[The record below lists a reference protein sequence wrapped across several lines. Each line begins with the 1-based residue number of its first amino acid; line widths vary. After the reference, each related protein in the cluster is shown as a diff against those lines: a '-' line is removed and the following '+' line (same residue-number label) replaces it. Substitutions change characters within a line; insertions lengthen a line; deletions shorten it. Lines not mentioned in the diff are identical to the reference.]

1 MRGIRIDPV
10 RAQCLLRIDWIAL
23 TCSMRGE
30 AEPRR
35 HRVRQ
40 PRGAPRFSMRELDAQ
55 GAKFYMAS
63 GEDPQMELD
72 LRAELGGASAY
83 EVLVEVAYAV
93 LLVDPRGEDAAQARE
108 LQRRAEQRSRAT
120 KRFVRQLENRTGV
133 PLGQPLRK
141 AYRRNSRRASAAEW
155 SRSSS
160 RPGTGATTSTSCC
173 PRCARRARRD
183 RVVVVDNGSDDGTAE
198 HLRERYPE
206 VQLVELGAN
215 MGFAAAVNRG
225 IEAGD
230 GEFVAVVNNDLELVP
245 GWLEEMVAAL
255 REHPGAGSAT
265 GKMLFYDRRDTIDGA
280 GDFTSWY
287 AISAPRGRGETD
299 HGQYDAPEPV
309 FSACGGAAL
318 YRRAALDAVGLFD
331 EDFFAYA
338 EDVDWGFRAQ
348 LAGWTCRYVPRAVAF
363 HMGGATSARVPN
375 LSRYLFFRNTLS
387 LVAKDW
393 PAARWRAT
401 RTGWRSSSARAS
413 WRRSA
418 GAGSARSSAP
428 RATRCSVSRG
438 RCASAARCSD
448 RDASSSAT

>member
-1 MRGIRIDPV
+1 MVAVVIPTWNGRDYLDVVLPSL
-10 RAQCLLRIDWIAL
+10 RAQSFGA
-23 TCSMRGE
+23 
-30 AEPRR
+30 
-35 HRVRQ
+35 HRV
-40 PRGAPRFSMRELDAQ
+40 
-55 GAKFYMAS
+55 
-63 GEDPQMELD
+63 
-72 LRAELGGASAY
+72 
-83 EVLVEVAYAV
+83 
-93 LLVDPRGEDAAQARE
+93 
-108 LQRRAEQRSRAT
+108 T
-120 KRFVRQLENRTGV
+120 
-133 PLGQPLRK
+133 
-141 AYRRNSRRASAAEW
+141 
-155 SRSSS
+155 
-160 RPGTGATTSTSCC
+160 
-173 PRCARRARRD
+173 
-183 RVVVVDNGSDDGTAE
+183 VVDNGSSDGTAE

-206 VQLVELGAN
+206 VHLVELGAN

-225 IEAGD
+225 IEASE

-245 GWLEEMVAAL
+245 DWLEEMVAAL

-299 HGQYDAPEPV
+299 RGQYDAPEPV

-331 EDFFAYA
+331 EDFFAYV

-393 PAARWRAT
+393 PRAALARHPHRLALFFGKSVVASIRGRWFGALARAT
-401 RTGWRSSSARAS
+401 RDALLGLPRTLRKRRAVQRSRQVGLGYLDGVV
-413 WRRSA
+413 RSDYPLESRILGFID
-418 GAGSARSSAP
+418 GAILNRS
-428 RATRCSVSRG
+428 
-438 RCASAARCSD
+438 
-448 RDASSSAT
+448 